1 MVLKRVGVG
10 SAAKISAA
18 LYAAIGFIAGAM
30 FALFSLLGAG
40 LSSMAGDSDMPAFIG
55 ALFGVGAIVFLPI
68 LYGAMGA
75 CVGAIGAAI
84 YNLVAGAVGGLEVDL
99 G

>member
-18 LYAAIGFIAGAM
+18 LYAAMGFIVGAI
-30 FALFSLLGAG
+30 FALISLLGASF
-40 LSSMAGDSDMPAFIG
+40 SSMAGEDAPAFVG
-55 ALFGVGAIVFLPI
+55 ALFGVGAIVILPI
-68 LYGAMGA
+68 FYGALGA
-75 CVGAIGAAI
+75 CVGAIGAGI